1 MNIEEDRPVFLRV
14 FDPALHLVGFG
25 VAFEVD
31 DIAAILL
38 RGKDFLDRGMA
49 PLGRLQGTFGT
60 APACTLAAP
69 VVGGVDDTISA
80 ESGGSFGQ
88 PVPLQRHAVDTA
100 HHIGGHGIDHPK
112 PGIVRVFDIAIG
124 RWGQRNPGVAFHL
137 IDDPALLGDVLGVV
151 LIHYVFERGEVIL
164 ALVAVHA
171 IGHGH
176 QPHIMKRENL
186 LGELTHLNVV
196 AAQPGQVFDEH
207 RRDIPGLDCGDHFLK
222 AGALHGGAGD
232 TVIHEKDGV
241 RIALVLGGF
250 LQYLFLIADA
260 VGLVVHIIITAQSA
274 VKGGCAEGGFLA

>member
-1 MNIEEDRPVFLRV
+1 
-14 FDPALHLVGFG
+14 
-25 VAFEVD
+25 
-31 DIAAILL
+31 
-38 RGKDFLDRGMA
+38 MA

-176 QPHIMKRENL
+176 QPHIMKREKL